1 MIDLRDYLENH
12 KKQIVDSVEGRWPRN
27 VFEEIINYLMNML
40 PIGHDGQR
48 SRDKTHE
55 GLAIAI
61 IYSMCCGWLS
71 QAKGNRGV

>member
-1 MIDLRDYLENH
+1 
-12 KKQIVDSVEGRWPRN
+12 
-27 VFEEIINYLMNML
+27 MNML